1 MTTVLV
7 FLFGVAIGA
16 ALSSAIRHTMDWVN
30 RPAVYG
36 SGSEIELWHRGK
48 SIELSP
54 AAARRLADHLVKRAE
69 EIESRGG

>member
-1 MTTVLV
+1 MTTILV

-16 ALSSAIRHTMDWVN
+16 VLSSAIRHTVDWAN
-30 RPAVYG
+30 RPTVYG
-36 SGSEIELWHRGK
+36 SENEIELWHRGK

-69 EIESRGG
+69 EIEGRGG